1 MKKTPRSSVAALAAI
16 ALVAD
21 ETVTENAEVA
31 PQFGASG
38 FVHV

>member
-1 MKKTPRSSVAALAAI
+1 MDFEKLLADFRPVAKAA
-16 ALVAD
+16 A
-21 ETVTENAEVA
+21 ENAEVA